1 MRVLA
6 IIPARGGSKRLPG
19 KNIRPLH
26 GRPLIQWSID
36 FARTIE
42 WFSGIEVSTDD
53 ANIAQCCAAAGQAVT
68 RFRPSALA
76 TDEASS
82 LEVVLDVLNW
92 KASLGEQFE
101 LVALLQ
107 PTTPVRSRKH
117 WDEALSLLRD
127 ARLDAAIGVGPAQN
141 HPHLTF
147 KLAQTQQLVPWIA
160 ERPASLRAQD
170 LESALVVNGSLYLIR
185 TDALRRE
192 KTFMPHS
199 TAGVA
204 MHAPLDNLDIDT
216 EFDWLVAEQ
225 AIEYFQRKQ

>member
-26 GRPLIQWSID
+26 GKPLIHWSID
-36 FARTIE
+36 FARSVP
-42 WFSGIEVSTDD
+42 WFTDIEVSTDD
-53 ANIAQCCAAAGQAVT
+53 AGIAQCCALAGLEVP
-68 RFRPSALA
+68 RLRPAQFA

-82 LEVVLDVLNW
+82 LDVVLDVLDW
-92 KASLGEQFE
+92 KASRGETFD

-107 PTTPVRSRKH
+107 PTTPVRSRQH
-117 WDEALSLLRD
+117 WDEALRLVRD
-127 ARLDAAIGVGPAQN
+127 AGHDAAIGVGPAHN

-147 KLAQTQQLVPWIA
+147 RMDQAQALTPWIT

-170 LESALVVNGSLYLIR
+170 LEPALVINGALYLVR
-185 TDALRRE
+185 TDVLRRE
-192 KTFMPHS
+192 KTFMPAS
-199 TAGVA
+199 TAGVV
-204 MHAPLDNLDIDT
+204 MTAPLDNLDIDT

-225 AIEYFQRKQ
+225 AIRYFQGKQ